1 MVLVEPAIV
10 TNPARSLQKPM
21 SFEEMSLEDMLSC
34 PSLPDGIRRSVETMR
49 ANVGHRWSVAQL
61 AAVAD
66 VSPRT
71 LQRQFSRFLGKSP
84 QTVWQEIGL
93 EQARYELLRGA
104 GGGRVSDVALRC
116 GFPHLGRF
124 SVDYRRRYRETPS
137 STLKRQGRF
146 VAGSASRLSRPARLH
161 DRPPIALAVALGGAD
176 ACPEHRALAEHLSGD
191 LATALTRAGLSVTR
205 EARFARYR
213 MQAEI
218 RRSGAHERLLVHL
231 TDQENGRQLWAHR
244 SEGVPSGGAPSS
256 ERLASRIVARL
267 RPALRQAEI
276 EHARSTPDG
285 VLGPHELALRAL
297 PGVLSLDAEGNA
309 RALELLERALD
320 RNPDAAFPTALA
332 AWAYAQ
338 RIVYHLSAD
347 PMAERV
353 RGLELARKAQRLAG
367 DSTVLAVLGNAL
379 TLLEEFAAA
388 THVVGQALAIDGG
401 CAWAW
406 SRSGWLDVYRGD
418 AESAIERFK
427 IALDLA
433 PEDSLAFN
441 SMAGMGCAYF
451 KAGKYAE
458 AAYWQQRAVNEHP
471 SSIWMHRTLCPAYL
485 LTGARSEASQSLA
498 ALRAGHPDL
507 TVSQVRLC
515 MPPLPQTYRDLVVG
529 ALSELGLPA

>member
-1 MVLVEPAIV
+1 
-10 TNPARSLQKPM
+10 M
-21 SFEEMSLEDMLSC
+21 SFEEMSFEDMLSSS
-34 PSLPDGIRRSVETMR
+34 SLPDGIRRSVETMR

-61 AAVAD
+61 AAVAE

-71 LQRQFSRFLGKSP
+71 LQRQFRRFLGKSP
-84 QTVWQEIGL
+84 QIVWQEIGL

-104 GGGRVSDVALRC
+104 GGGRVSDIALRC

-124 SVDYRRRYRETPS
+124 SADYRRRYRETPS
-137 STLKRQGRF
+137 ATLKRQGRF
-146 VAGSASRLSRPARLH
+146 VAGFDARTALRLSRPARLR
-161 DRPPIALAVALGGAD
+161 DRPSIAIAVALGGFA
-176 ACPEHRALAEHLSGD
+176 ARAEHGALAEHLSED
-191 LATALTRAGLSVTR
+191 LATALMRAGVSVTR

-218 RRSGAHERLLVHL
+218 RQSGAHERLLVHL
-231 TDQENGRQLWAHR
+231 TDQESGRRLWAHR
-244 SEGVPSGGAPSS
+244 SDGVPSGGGAFP

-285 VLGPHELALRAL
+285 ALGPHDLALRAL

-309 RALELLERALD
+309 RALDLLERALD
-320 RNPDAAFPTALA
+320 RDPDSAFPTALA

-388 THVVGQALAIDGG
+388 EHVVGQALAIDGG

-458 AAYWQQRAVNEHP
+458 AAYWQQRAVSEHP
-471 SSIWMHRTLCPAYL
+471 TSIWMHRTLCPAYL
-485 LTGARSEASQSLA
+485 LTGARSEATRSLA

-515 MPPLPQTYRDLVVG
+515 MPPLPQAYRDLVVG

>member
-1 MVLVEPAIV
+1 
-10 TNPARSLQKPM
+10 M
-21 SFEEMSLEDMLSC
+21 SFEDTLSS
-34 PSLPDGIRRSVETMR
+34 PALPDGVRRSVETMR
-49 ANVGHRWSVAQL
+49 ANVGHRWSLAQL
-61 AAVAD
+61 AALAD

-71 LQRQFSRFLGKSP
+71 LQRQFMRFLGKSP
-84 QTVWQEIGL
+84 QAVWQEIGL

-116 GFPHLGRF
+116 GFLHLGRF
-124 SVDYRRRYRETPS
+124 SADYRRRYRETPS

-146 VAGSASRLSRPARLH
+146 VAGLSSRLASRLTVGARLR
-161 DRPPIALAVALGGAD
+161 DRPAVALGTFAACAD
-176 ACPEHRALAEHLSGD
+176 HRALADSLSDD
-191 LATALTRAGLSVTR
+191 LVAALTRAGLSVTR

-213 MQAEI
+213 MQAELGQ
-218 RRSGAHERLLVHL
+218 SGAHKRLLIHL
-231 TDQENGRQLWAHR
+231 LDQESGRQIWAHR
-244 SEGVPSGGAPSS
+244 SEGVMGGGSAYH

-267 RPALRQAEI
+267 QPALRQAEI
-276 EHARSTPDG
+276 EHAQSKPEG
-285 VLGPHELALRAL
+285 ALSPHDLALRAM

-309 RALELLERALD
+309 RALDLLECALD
-320 RNPDAAFPTALA
+320 RDPDSALATALA

-367 DSTVLAVLGNAL
+367 DSAVLAVLGNAL

-388 THVVGQALAIDGG
+388 AHVVGQALAIDGG

-418 AESAIERFK
+418 ADAAVERFK

-433 PEDSLAFN
+433 PQDSLAFN
-441 SMAGMGCAYF
+441 SMAGMGCAHF
-451 KAGKYAE
+451 KAGNYAK
-458 AAYWQQRAVNEHP
+458 AAHWQQRAVNEHP

-485 LTGARSEASQSLA
+485 LTGARGEASRSLA

-507 TVSQVRLC
+507 TISQVRLC
-515 MPPLPQTYRDLVVG
+515 MPPLPQAYRDLVVG

>member
-1 MVLVEPAIV
+1 
-10 TNPARSLQKPM
+10 M
-21 SFEEMSLEDMLSC
+21 SFEDMLSS
-34 PSLPDGIRRSVETMR
+34 PSLPDGVRRAVETMR
-49 ANVGHRWSVAQL
+49 ANVGHRWSVTQL
-61 AAVAD
+61 AAVAEL
-66 VSPRT
+66 SPRT
-71 LQRQFSRFLGKSP
+71 LQRQFLRFLGKSP
-84 QTVWQEIGL
+84 QAVWHEIGL

-116 GFPHLGRF
+116 GFAHLGRF
-124 SVDYRRRYRETPS
+124 STDYHRRYRETPS
-137 STLKRQGRF
+137 STLKRQARF
-146 VAGSASRLSRPARLH
+146 TKELASRLTMLRRSR
-161 DRPPIALAVALGGAD
+161 DRPSVAFGVFAACAD
-176 ACPEHRALAEHLSGD
+176 HRALADNLSND
-191 LATALTRAGLSVTR
+191 LATALTHAGLSVTR

-218 RRSGAHERLLVHL
+218 RQSGAHKRLLIQL
-231 TDQENGRQLWAHR
+231 TDQESGRQLWAHR
-244 SEGVPSGGAPSS
+244 SEDVLSGGSACH

-267 RPALRQAEI
+267 RPALRHAEI
-276 EHARSTPDG
+276 EHAQSKPDG
-285 VLGPHELALRAL
+285 ALSPHDLALRAM

-309 RALELLERALD
+309 RALDLLERALERD
-320 RNPDAAFPTALA
+320 PGSAFATALA

-347 PMAERV
+347 PMLEKA
-353 RGLELARKAQRLAG
+353 RGLELARKAQGFAG
-367 DSTVLAVLGNAL
+367 NSTALAVLGSAL
-379 TLLEEFAAA
+379 TLLEEFDGAAR
-388 THVVGQALAIDGG
+388 VVGQALAIDGG

-433 PEDSLAFN
+433 PQDSLAFN
-441 SMAGMGCAYF
+441 SMAGMGCAHF

-458 AAYWQQRAVNEHP
+458 AAHWQQRAVNEHP
-471 SSIWMHRTLCPAYL
+471 SAVWMHRTLCPAYL
-485 LTGARSEASQSLA
+485 LTGARHAASRSLA

>member
-1 MVLVEPAIV
+1 
-10 TNPARSLQKPM
+10 M
-21 SFEEMSLEDMLSC
+21 SFEDMLSS

-71 LQRQFSRFLGKSP
+71 LQRQFMRFLGKSP
-84 QTVWQEIGL
+84 QVVWQEIGL

-124 SVDYRRRYRETPS
+124 SADYRRMYRETPS
-137 STLKRQGRF
+137 ATLKRQGRF
-146 VAGSASRLSRPARLH
+146 VAGAAFRPTVPARSR
-161 DRPPIALAVALGGAD
+161 DRPAVALGGLA
-176 ACPEHRALAEHLSGD
+176 ACAEHRALVETLSED
-191 LATALTRAGLSVTR
+191 LAAALRRAGLSATR

-213 MQAEI
+213 MQVEI
-218 RRSGAHERLLVHL
+218 GPSGAHKRLLIHL
-231 TDQENGRQLWAHR
+231 TDQESGRQLWAHR
-244 SEGVPSGGAPSS
+244 SEDMLSGGPAFP

-276 EHARSTPDG
+276 EHARSRPDG
-285 VLGPHELALRAL
+285 ALSPHDLALRAL

-309 RALELLERALD
+309 RALDLLERALD
-320 RNPDAAFPTALA
+320 RDPDSALPTALA

-353 RGLELARKAQRLAG
+353 RGLELARRAQRLAG

-379 TLLEEFAAA
+379 TLLEEFVAAG
-388 THVVGQALAIDGG
+388 HVVGQALAIDGG

-418 AESAIERFK
+418 ADAAIERFR

-433 PEDSLAFN
+433 PEDTLAFN

-458 AAYWQQRAVNEHP
+458 AAHWQQRAVNEHP

-485 LTGARSEASQSLA
+485 LTGARGEAKRSLA

-507 TVSQVRLC
+507 TVAQVRVC
-515 MPPLPQTYRDLVVG
+515 MPPLPQGYRDLVLG